1 MRKCIYGVE
10 GNQSLPHRD
19 ICSGERGD
27 GTETTVLYVYG
38 VQGLKGFSLVQ
49 CEEGVTKVHKCLP
62 REETQK
68 FFLSSMNVSCDF
80 RTQTPSQPLNV
91 CRVWEDD

>member
-1 MRKCIYGVE
+1 MVWKGTRVYHITIHVAGR
-10 GNQSLPHRD
+10 G
-19 ICSGERGD
+19 GE

-49 CEEGVTKVHKCLP
+49 CEEEVTKVHKCLP

-68 FFLSSMNVSCDF
+68 FFLSSVNASCDF
-80 RTQTPSQPLNV
+80 RRTQTPSQPPNV
-91 CRVWEDD
+91 RRVWEDD